1 MKMTKKVLSIL
12 LAVLLFAACIPFAA
26 AAENDPFRIS
36 CVVNGNTETQ
46 RGLTWFTNV
55 DCATVVSYTDGV
67 NEYTAEGTSSAWE
80 GNFVHKVLLK
90 NLTSGTTYTYK
101 VGNGTVWSEEG
112 TFTTDNGDDKA
123 EFVVFADIQASNL
136 ENFEKGANVVNTA
149 LEMYPDAD
157 FVANLG
163 DFTDYSTNE
172 EWDFYDEAMGE
183 INRNVTLAPVAGNH
197 DGLGVWDWFETM
209 FNLDTS
215 DSVQNLNGVNYS
227 FDYGN
232 IHFAVLNTNDLLS
245 ISTAQLSWLKNDMN
259 STACDWKVV
268 LMHKSPYSLGK
279 DAKWPDALYLKGALG
294 PILDECNVDLVLS
307 GHDHQYLRT
316 KPLTNDELDED
327 GTVFVLAGT
336 AGAKRYEIREFL
348 VDNFM
353 PLDYIEA
360 CVVQK
365 DGYGNYFNGTDFN
378 SVDEANIGGVFNHIS
393 VDGGNLTLNS
403 YVVSDATNEVKCIDT
418 MTLTKE
424 QGLNVPT
431 YDGNNSTPDYIY
443 GMGIGVSFASLALYT
458 LTEWIVI
465 FIKMLPEL
473 LISYIK
479 TGTF

>member
-12 LAVLLFAACIPFAA
+12 LAVLLIAACVPFAS

-36 CVVNGNTETQ
+36 CVVNGDTETQ

-55 DCATVVSYTDGV
+55 DTATVVSYSDGV
-67 NEYTAEGTSSAWE
+67 NEFTAEGTSSEWE
-80 GNFVHKVLLK
+80 GNFAHKVLLK
-90 NLTSGTTYTYK
+90 DLTPGTTYTYK

-123 EFVVFADIQASNL
+123 EFIVIADIQASNP

-163 DFTDYSTNE
+163 DFTDDSTNE
-172 EWDFYDEAMGE
+172 EWDYYDTAMGD
-183 INRNVTLAPVAGNH
+183 INRTVTLAPVAGNH

-215 DSVQNLNGVNYS
+215 KSVQNLNGVNYS

-245 ISTAQLSWLKNDMN
+245 ISEAQIRWLTNDMN

-279 DAKWPDALYLKGALG
+279 DAKWPDALYLKKALG
-294 PILDECNVDLVLS
+294 PVLAECDVDLVMS

-327 GTVFVLAGT
+327 GTVFVLSGT

-348 VDNFM
+348 IDNFM
-353 PLDYIEA
+353 PLDYIDA

-365 DGYGNYFNGTDFN
+365 DGYGNYFNGTDFD

-393 VDGGNLTLNS
+393 VDGGTLTLNA
-403 YVVSDATNEVKCIDT
+403 YVVNDETGAVKCIDT

-424 QGLNVPT
+424 QGQNVPT
-431 YDGNNSTPDYIY
+431 YDGSNDTTDYVY
-443 GMGIGVSFASLALYT
+443 GMGVGVSFFNLALYT
-458 LTEWIVI
+458 LTEWIVG
-465 FIKMLPEL
+465 FVKMLPDL
-473 LISYIK
+473 LVSYIR